1 MKKKVLVFALV
12 LLCSLSLW
20 AGIDTILSVK
30 TYFTGNNIPESGLYY
45 NDAEGKNSMTG
56 IM

>member
-1 MKKKVLVFALV
+1 MNKKILVFALV

-30 TYFTGNNIPESGLYY
+30 TYFTGNNIPQP
-45 NDAEGKNSMTG
+45 G
-56 IM
+56 ISYDGNKYA